1 MSFLDM
7 FSGLTGQMSTDMAI
21 DLGTANTL
29 VAIPG
34 EGIVVNEPSVVA
46 IEKATH
52 RVLAVGHEAKN
63 MINHT
68 PEAFSAEH
76 PLHDGVVCAMFA
88 VQDVINFVIPSGSG
102 QAAVTMPLMIPL
114 GDLLGI
120 NRQVNVLAFQFGDS
134 LSNMVTP
141 AGAKLMAGIAMCNI
155 PYKKWL
161 KFFLPCFALWWII
174 SFILLTIATL
184 INYGPF

>member
-1 MSFLDM
+1 M
-7 FSGLTGQMSTDMAI
+7 GLCKGVTNILTEANII
-21 DLGTANTL
+21 DTIINALASLLHGLPRT
-29 VAIPG
+29 VA
-34 EGIVVNEPSVVA
+34 A
-46 IEKATH
+46 
-52 RVLAVGHEAKN
+52 
-63 MINHT
+63 
-68 PEAFSAEH
+68 
-76 PLHDGVVCAMFA
+76 CAMFA

-120 NRQVNVLAFQFGDS
+120 KRQGNVLAFQFGDS